1 MDRKLLFYSKEQFP
15 HYRKMMS
22 DDGRV
27 IDSFTNW
34 CSLNS
39 NEIEEKYLGEII
51 DISSLVFTTR
61 DNNFQFQVERVINS
75 FWSDTIFIVDK
86 KYEEIVKHEL
96 RYCFTEFEDIEIDIV
111 GEATGSKKELNLIEI
126 NGRNVVRKKK
136 VIDFDNAELQNFFI
150 GFNNGL
156 YGHQK
161 FKDEFQKLIETYRV
175 FNALGEHKVL
185 SLFLMGDSGVGKTE
199 VARVI
204 QKCLNGKT
212 KLAKIN
218 FGNYSSKDA
227 LNSLIGSPRGY
238 MGSETG
244 ELFEKVY
251 NSDVGL
257 ILIDEFEKAD
267 SLVYNY
273 FLDVLENGKMTNSQ
287 GEEID
292 INGYIIVFTSNISK
306 EGFKERISPE
316 LRSRFNLKVH
326 FSLLFN
332 RDKEKFVQFRLKE
345 ILHKFKK
352 KFSVEISQE
361 VYEKLVRTI
370 KVSEFKN
377 MRDLNK
383 CIKDVFVDYV
393 KNYLVKEEVLTQVEQ

>member
-1 MDRKLLFYSKEQFP
+1 MNRKLLFYNKDQFP
-15 HYRKMMS
+15 HYKKIMS
-22 DDGRV
+22 DDGST
-27 IDSFTNW
+27 ISSFTHW
-34 CSLNS
+34 CYLNP
-39 NEIEEKYLGEII
+39 NEIEEKYSGEVI
-51 DISSLVFTTR
+51 DISSMVFTTR
-61 DNNFQFQVERVINS
+61 DNNFQFQVERIINS
-75 FWSDTIFIVDK
+75 FWNDTIFIVDK

-96 RYCFTEFEDIEIDIV
+96 RFCFDEFEDIAVDISDETV
-111 GEATGSKKELNLIEI
+111 EGKKKLNVIEI
-126 NGRNVVRKKK
+126 NGRTVLEKRK
-136 VIDFDNAELQNFFI
+136 VIDLDKVELNDFFI
-150 GFNNGL
+150 EFNDGL

-161 FKDEFQKLIETYRV
+161 FKDEFRKLIETYRV

-204 QKCLNGKT
+204 QKCLKGKT

-273 FLDVLENGKMTNSQ
+273 FLDVLENGKMTNSL

-292 INGYIIVFTSNISK
+292 VNGYIIVFTSNISR

-345 ILHKFKK
+345 ILYKFKK
-352 KFSVEISQE
+352 KFDVDISQN
-361 VYEKLVRTI
+361 VYDDLTRTI

-393 KNYLVKEEVLTQVEQ
+393 KNHLVNEEAISQLEY